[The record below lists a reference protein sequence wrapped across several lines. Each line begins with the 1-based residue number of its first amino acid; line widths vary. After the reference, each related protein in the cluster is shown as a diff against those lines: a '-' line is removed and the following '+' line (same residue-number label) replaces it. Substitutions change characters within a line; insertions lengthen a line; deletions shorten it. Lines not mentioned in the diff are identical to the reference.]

1 MINTIK
7 YQFIIG
13 NISGCYKAI
22 VANPPLKSEYL
33 STKTPPKKE
42 KKNVLKAEKWKH
54 YIKLLR
60 L

>member
-42 KKNVLKAEKWKH
+42 KKC
-54 YIKLLR
+54 IKG
-60 L
+60 